1 MKPTKEE
8 FRKLSNEDKLKCIQ
22 NLHAYYDRELILDLL
37 LSESLEKL
45 DAKLL
50 SELGKAYNNNG
61 KYEEAMAI
69 LDMVGEEDRDAMW
82 HYRYAY
88 SHSEL
93 VKNLNYDFET
103 QARNTFEKVE
113 NAVKL
118 TDDEEIRRSCFE
130 LIAMS
135 RLEETL
141 QNKKDNYP
149 FLSEYYFEYMNQ
161 KNKKIEETI
170 ALAKAQKKKIYK
182 KITIEDIQNIEE
194 SWDICEPMFNM
205 IDCYQGYETYLKTSE
220 RFTLEQRYL
229 CAIHWYFGEVINGGH
244 HQFFYNSTGIVW
256 EDVLIGF
263 KHFGMPEFAANFQK
277 VIDYL
282 GGRISINREE
292 RWNMLETLEEKYGE
306 EFLKFLDEADD
317 FIYKY
322 DGTENE
328 LNYIKENP
336 EKFVFEGEYERF

>member
-1 MKPTKEE
+1 MKITKEE
-8 FRKLSNEDKLKCIQ
+8 FKRLSNEDKLKCIQ

-37 LSESLEKL
+37 LSENIEEIDS
-45 DAKLL
+45 KLL
-50 SELGKAYNNNG
+50 SELGRAYNNNG

-69 LDMVGEEDRDAMW
+69 LDMVVEEDRDAMW
-82 HYRYAY
+82 YYRYAY

-93 VKNLNYDFET
+93 AKNLNYDFET

-113 NAVKL
+113 KAVKL
-118 TDDEEIRRSCFE
+118 TDDEEIRRRCFE

-135 RLEETL
+135 RFEKTL
-141 QNKKDNYP
+141 QNKKENYP
-149 FLSEYYFEYMNQ
+149 FLAEYYFEYMSQ

-194 SWDICEPMFNM
+194 SWDICDPMFNM
-205 IDCYQGYETYLKTSE
+205 IDCYKGYDKYLKTSE
-220 RFTLEQRYL
+220 RFSLEQRYL

-256 EDVLIGF
+256 EDVLNGF
-263 KHFGMPEFAANFQK
+263 KHFGMPKFAANFMK
-277 VIDYL
+277 VIDYC
-282 GGRISINREE
+282 GGSISLDREE
-292 RWNMLETLEEKYGE
+292 RWNMLESLENKNEE
-306 EFLKFLDEADD
+306 EFFKILDEADD

-322 DGTENE
+322 EGEENE
-328 LNYIKENP
+328 LNYIKAHP
-336 EKFVFEGEYERF
+336 EKFVFEGEYEGY

>member
-1 MKPTKEE
+1 ME
-8 FRKLSNEDKLKCIQ
+8 RK
-22 NLHAYYDRELILDLL
+22 A
-37 LSESLEKL
+37 
-45 DAKLL
+45 
-50 SELGKAYNNNG
+50 
-61 KYEEAMAI
+61 
-69 LDMVGEEDRDAMW
+69 
-82 HYRYAY
+82 
-88 SHSEL
+88 
-93 VKNLNYDFET
+93 
-103 QARNTFEKVE
+103 
-113 NAVKL
+113 
-118 TDDEEIRRSCFE
+118 
-130 LIAMS
+130 
-135 RLEETL
+135 
-141 QNKKDNYP
+141 
-149 FLSEYYFEYMNQ
+149 
-161 KNKKIEETI
+161 
-170 ALAKAQKKKIYK
+170 KKKIYK

-194 SWDICEPMFNM
+194 SWDICDPMFNM

-256 EDVLIGF
+256 EDVLNGF
-263 KHFGMPEFAANFQK
+263 KYFGMPEFAANFQK

-306 EFLKFLDEADD
+306 EFLKFLDGADD